1 MSGLNKV
8 LLIGH
13 VGAKPEIKRSQSGEA
28 IAHLRVAT
36 SSTRQREGSEQK
48 DTEWHDVVAFGKLAE
63 VCESYVEKGRLVYIE
78 GRMSSH
84 TWQDKTGNKRLERE
98 VIARRLDLLGP
109 RPTAAA

>member
-13 VGAKPEIKRSQSGEA
+13 VGAKPEIKRSQAGEP

-36 SSTRQREGSEQK
+36 STTRQREGSQVT

-63 VCESYVEKGRLVYIE
+63 VCESYVDKGRLIYVE
-78 GRMSSH
+78 GRMASH
-84 TWQDKTGNKRLERE
+84 TWQDKAGSKRLERE

-109 RPTAAA
+109 RPAAAS